1 MSGLVA
7 ERQDYEE
14 PVAERQDYEE
24 PVAERQDYFD
34 WNVVPFL
41 QTF

>member
-1 MSGLVA
+1 MSGL
-7 ERQDYEE
+7 
-14 PVAERQDYEE
+14 VAERQDYEE